1 VNAKTSL
8 LLKTTLPRAAF
19 STFLFLALTYA
30 LFLASGA
37 GGWINPIL
45 LTLILLVW
53 LIFNRAKTGL
63 ELPVALFVGTLW
75 LTGLT
80 GIDSHRSLDQA
91 WSITAGFLLIFLIAA
106 ATRILPAQRIV
117 VILLGLGGLY
127 MTWGW
132 WDAAQWYQRW
142 LHAAPGQWLTEIPF
156 RLNGSNNIAAYLNLL
171 LFAGLGL
178 WLNARH
184 WPEKVLQ
191 GIYILS
197 SASLLFLTSSRGGW
211 VGTVCGTG
219 ALIALILLDRGID
232 LRRTITHWIRDGRF
246 WLGVGLGLAILA
258 ATAWYFLV
266 GVANHPTHGAALS
279 SRDGYWP
286 IGWQAFLSSPW
297 IGNGI
302 NTYVSF
308 HMQWFSY
315 PPGGIYLHSHNQYI
329 DVLYGSGL
337 LGAAVFLGL
346 MIALGHSLFGI
357 WRATSPGQRSLL
369 IGTLAGLAAYLTHGV
384 FDGLYRMPFASLTL
398 AALLGVV
405 LGTRGAESSH
415 LPGEVNLSDAKNP
428 SLPPLTTPL
437 REREARGGK
446 SRRILT
452 PFGKGGQ
459 GGILCIAL
467 LCAAY
472 GLFNA
477 WRTEPY
483 LSGIES
489 TQPTALEQNLAQL
502 AEAARRDPN
511 FAPIYAQTG
520 LFHSILAADG
530 QTDHLVAASAA
541 FEQAV
546 RLDPSWGLNAANLGA
561 LYMAQGRLDLAEA
574 SLSRAVQAAPNAVPF
589 IFNLGWVQEKLDKN
603 IEASASY
610 QKVIDLAPELRDAA
624 FWQSSAVRQAALAK
638 AQPAPPVPTRAELEA
653 LVTDGVAKA
662 NTYLALADDYRQQG
676 QTARAAAAI
685 EKAQLAYFTPRDGP
699 EALWQQA
706 ELAYAAGD
714 LENAQK
720 LGEHA
725 LQLMSHPGIYGP
737 GTSGERDYL
746 SLAYGV
752 GGSDQDFVPQMTP
765 LPWPNAWTLR
775 KARLEGWK

>member
-1 VNAKTSL
+1 VKPKTNL
-8 LLKTTLPRAAF
+8 LLKTTLLSAAF
-19 STFLFLALTYA
+19 SAFLFIALVYT

-37 GGWINPIL
+37 GGWINPVL
-45 LTLILLVW
+45 LTLTICVW
-53 LIFNRAKTGL
+53 LFFNRAKTGL

-80 GIDSHRSLDQA
+80 GIDAHRSLDQA
-91 WSITAGFLLIFLIAA
+91 WSLTAGFLLIFFIAA
-106 ATRILPAQRIV
+106 ATRILSARRIM

-127 MTWGW
+127 MIWGW

-142 LHAAPGQWLTEIPF
+142 LHAAPGQWLPEIPF

-178 WLNARH
+178 WLNAHR
-184 WPEKVLQ
+184 WPERVLL

-211 VGTVCGTG
+211 VGTVCGAG
-219 ALIALILLDRGID
+219 ALLALTLLDRGIN
-232 LRRTITHWIRDGRF
+232 LRQVITRWVRDGRF
-246 WLGVGLGLAILA
+246 WLGVGAGLAILA

-266 GVANHPTHGAALS
+266 GVANHPTHGAAMT

-337 LGAAVFLGL
+337 LGAAAFLGL
-346 MIALGHSLFGI
+346 MITLGRRLLETWQG
-357 WRATSPGQRSLL
+357 TSPGERAIL
-369 IGTLAGLAAYLTHGV
+369 IGTLTGLAAYLTHGI

-398 AALLGVV
+398 TALLGAV
-405 LGTRGAESSH
+405 LARPTQFSVFFRGATH
-415 LPGEVNLSDAKNP
+415 LEKIPKIVLS
-428 SLPPLTTPL
+428 LL
-437 REREARGGK
+437 
-446 SRRILT
+446 
-452 PFGKGGQ
+452 
-459 GGILCIAL
+459 AL

-483 LSGIES
+483 LSATEAV
-489 TQPTALEQNLAQL
+489 QPATLEQSLTQL
-502 AEAARRDPN
+502 AEAAQRDPN
-511 FAPIYAQTG
+511 FAPIYAQAG
-520 LFHSILAADG
+520 LFHSLLAANG
-530 QTDHLVAASAA
+530 QTDHLAAASVA
-541 FEQAV
+541 FERAV
-546 RLDPSWGLNAANLGA
+546 RLDPTWGLNNANLGA
-561 LYMAQGRLDLAEA
+561 VYMAQGRLDLAEA
-574 SLSRAVQAAPNAVPF
+574 SLEQALRAAPNAVPF
-589 IFNLGWVQEKLDKN
+589 RFNLGWIQEKLGKN
-603 IEASASY
+603 TQASASY
-610 QKVIDLAPELRDAA
+610 QKVLELAPELRDAA
-624 FWQSSAVRQAALAK
+624 FWQANATRQAALAQ
-638 AQPAPPVPTRAELEA
+638 ARPSEPVPTQAELEA
-653 LVTDGVAKA
+653 RIAEGTGQA
-662 NTYLALADDYRQQG
+662 NTYLALAEHYRQQG
-676 QTARAAAAI
+676 QPARAATAI

-699 EALWQQA
+699 EVLWQQA
-706 ELAYAAGD
+706 ELAFASGD
-714 LENAQK
+714 IENARE
-720 LGEHA
+720 LGGRA
-725 LQLMSHPGIYGP
+725 IQLMNHPGIYGP

-765 LPWPNAWTLR
+765 LPWPEVWSLR
-775 KARLEGWK
+775 KARWEGWK